1 MIVGI
6 DLGTT
11 NSLVA
16 WITREGRPEIII
28 NERGSRLTPSVVYFK
43 NERQVIVGEL
53 ARSQMLLYPQQTV
66 VRVKRKMGT
75 PFRYSI
81 FGREYTPS
89 EISGLILRKLKNYAE
104 AYLGR
109 EVDQAVITVPAYFD
123 DNQRQATIR
132 AAYLAGMTPVKLLNE
147 PTAAALAYNLH
158 ASGENNLLVLDFGGG
173 TFDISLM
180 HFSEGLFEVMATGG
194 STELGG
200 SDIDDILVRY
210 VVDAVK
216 EAEGIDLSQDPVA
229 LQQVY
234 FHVERAKIDLSTVQ
248 ETTIVIPYIAL
259 SERGPVHVRLPLS
272 RERMNNLCAQIFERV
287 ESLIEETIER
297 AHLTKDWVQTIVFV
311 GGSSRIPRF
320 REVVQRL
327 FQGIPV
333 TFCDSLNPD
342 EVVALGAAIQ
352 AGIIE
357 GRIREVELRDILP
370 HSLGVL
376 DDQGN
381 FVPILE
387 RGTVYPAVASRLF
400 TNTRDDQEE
409 AIVEVL
415 QERDGGRLI
424 SLGNF
429 CFRSERKWKRG
440 EANLEVVFHLDESGV
455 LNVSAVDLDTGRT
468 EEATITGGLWG
479 DGGGIDFPERRG
491 PGLEVL

>member
-158 ASGENNLLVLDFGGG
+158 A
-173 TFDISLM
+173 
-180 HFSEGLFEVMATGG
+180 
-194 STELGG
+194 
-200 SDIDDILVRY
+200 
-210 VVDAVK
+210 
-216 EAEGIDLSQDPVA
+216 
-229 LQQVY
+229 
-234 FHVERAKIDLSTVQ
+234 
-248 ETTIVIPYIAL
+248 
-259 SERGPVHVRLPLS
+259 
-272 RERMNNLCAQIFERV
+272 
-287 ESLIEETIER
+287 
-297 AHLTKDWVQTIVFV
+297 
-311 GGSSRIPRF
+311 
-320 REVVQRL
+320 
-327 FQGIPV
+327 
-333 TFCDSLNPD
+333 
-342 EVVALGAAIQ
+342 
-352 AGIIE
+352 
-357 GRIREVELRDILP
+357 
-370 HSLGVL
+370 
-376 DDQGN
+376 
-381 FVPILE
+381 
-387 RGTVYPAVASRLF
+387 
-400 TNTRDDQEE
+400 
-409 AIVEVL
+409 
-415 QERDGGRLI
+415 
-424 SLGNF
+424 
-429 CFRSERKWKRG
+429 
-440 EANLEVVFHLDESGV
+440 
-455 LNVSAVDLDTGRT
+455 
-468 EEATITGGLWG
+468 
-479 DGGGIDFPERRG
+479 
-491 PGLEVL
+491 